1 MERPDAVQDIVRGRR
16 TEEPQ
21 RIGQV
26 LVQAQPLLAKVS
38 DPEINEDPRTSDDTE
53 FDELLDHGAT
63 TSVRRGFPLNQFVYP
78 SRRRAKPASKPA
90 PESCSGDDEPHL
102 ARDGIPGRDIEMLPR
117 IEFLDAEATVL
128 PEHHERPIPADP
140 NRIGIGVRDAQRQT
154 QRIARNDLFGQPRKG
169 NIHQAR
175 RMEMRVDEPREAF
188 AVGQYD
194 APDAAVVSA
203 PS

>member
-26 LVQAQPLLAKVS
+26 LVQAQPFLAKVS
-38 DPEINEDPRTSDDTE
+38 DPEIDEDPRTADDTE

-63 TSVRRGFPLNQFVYP
+63 TLRAERFPV
-78 SRRRAKPASKPA
+78 KPIRIPIAA
-90 PESCSGDDEPHL
+90 QGETGIETGAGELLRDDEPHL